1 MNYRIVRSTGRVLA
15 AVALSVATLSAA
27 ASAQAGFLDAFKG
40 LLTPGPSQSGGGLSQ
55 STIADGLREALRVG
69 TDRVVARLGRPGGF
83 ASDPVAHIP
92 LPGTLTTVQSALA
105 RIGMSGIADDLE
117 ARLNSAAEA
126 ALPEAREVFWQTLSD
141 MRLDDVM
148 AIYRGPEDAATR
160 YFEEKMT
167 PELTARMKP
176 IVEGKL
182 SQVGAVATFES
193 MMTRYRAL
201 PLAPPINADLS
212 EYVVSKALEGTFHYV
227 AEEEAAIRRD
237 PAARTTELLKKVF
250 GTAR

>member
-1 MNYRIVRSTGRVLA
+1 MNDRKQTTRHRPALVFTVALLLA
-15 AVALSVATLSAA
+15 AWALPAR
-27 ASAQAGFLDAFKG
+27 AGFFDALRGILRPSPWGGASG
-40 LLTPGPSQSGGGLSQ
+40 LTQQ
-55 STIADGLREALRVG
+55 TIADGIREALRVG
-69 TDRVVARLGRPGGF
+69 TDHVVARLGRPGGF

-92 LPGTLTTVQSALA
+92 LPGALATVQNALA

-126 ALPEAREVFWQTLSD
+126 ALPEARAVFWKTISE
-141 MRLDDVM
+141 MTLDDVM

-167 PELTARMKP
+167 PELTSRMKP
-176 IVEGKL
+176 IVQDKL
-182 SQVGAVATFES
+182 SQVGAVATFDT
-193 MMTRYRAL
+193 MMARYRAL
-201 PLAPPINADLS
+201 PLAPPVDADLS
-212 EYVVSKALEGTFHYV
+212 EYVVGKALDGTFHYV

-237 PAARTTELLKKVF
+237 PAARTTDLLKKVF